1 DAHNCIPDYDDK
13 TSFFA
18 VYDGHGGA
26 EVAKYCSLHLPEFL
40 HSLPQYKNNIAQSLE
55 DAFIEFDSLLTKPE
69 VISELKQLS
78 GSSDASDSEEDDTTV
93 LNEEA
98 EMPLEELL
106 ARYKSG
112 GVPLKSSP
120 HLEHLHNDKWRSL
133 AYVAFPPKDTDQPTN
148 LHNDKPKSPV
158 LRAKQENSLKKS
170 EHNLK
175 EENSNEILING
186 ESNCIKKT
194 QEIINNNEENSEKN
208 TESSGDDDDDA
219 SSKSHNRTKDKNDS
233 ITEHTRKE
241 EEKLENII
249 DNSVSNDDVDK
260 EKDVDID
267 KSNKLE
273 SSFEKGSTSNNSS
286 NNRKKGPVVDLD
298 ESDTSDDDYGESDS
312 FIEEDDTTV
321 LNEEAEM
328 PLEELLARYKS
339 GGVPLKSSPHL
350 EHLHNDKW
358 RSLAYVAF
366 PPKDTDQPTNLHNDK
381 PKSPVLRAKQEN
393 SLKKSEH
400 NLKEENSN
408 EILINGESNCIK
420 KTQEIINNN
429 EENSEKN
436 TESSGDDDDDASSK
450 SHNRTKDKNDSIT
463 EHTRKEE
470 EKLENIIDNSVSN
483 DDVDKEKDVDI
494 DKSNKLESSFEK
506 GSTSNNS
513 SNNRKKGPV
522 VDLDESDTS
531 DDDYG
536 ESDSSEIDE
545 EEWKEEDEEEE
556 EEEGGEEEEDDDDDE
571 EDDEIEEG
579 DLFPIGEKEEPGSDS
594 GCTAVVAVIHGS
606 QLYVANAGDSRCVV
620 SRLGEAIEMSSD
632 HKPEDEL
639 ERKRIEN
646 AGGHVTI
653 DGRVNGGLNLS
664 RAIGDHSY
672 KQNKNLSPKE
682 QMITALPDVR
692 TLTLDVN
699 SDDFMVLACDG
710 IWNFMSSQEVIDFIK
725 DRLDSDIKLS
735 TISEQ
740 LFDYCL
746 APDTLGDGTGCD
758 NMTCIIV
765 KFHKLDSTN
774 DNMSSLKRSHS
785 PVNESPK
792 EGKKMKVE
800 EETSI

>member
-1 DAHNCIPDYDDK
+1 MGAYLSEPVTKKVSTDYSSKRLSYGASSMQGWRVTQEDAHNCIPDYDEK

-40 HSLPQYKNNIAQSLE
+40 HSLPQYKSNIAQSLE

-120 HLEHLHNDKWRSL
+120 HLEHLQNNKWRSL
-133 AYVAFPPKDTDQPTN
+133 AYVAFPSKNVNQPTN

-158 LRAKQENSLKKS
+158 HIAKQENSLKKS

-175 EENSNEILING
+175 EENFNEILING

-194 QEIINNNEENSEKN
+194 QEIINDSEENSEKN

-219 SSKSHNRTKDKNDS
+219 SSESHNRTKDKNDS
-233 ITEHTRKE
+233 VTEHTRNE
-241 EEKLENII
+241 EEKLENIVDSSI
-249 DNSVSNDDVDK
+249 SNDDLDK

-286 NNRKKGPVVDLD
+286 NNRKKGPVVDL
-298 ESDTSDDDYGESDS
+298 E
-312 FIEEDDTTV
+312 
-321 LNEEAEM
+321 
-328 PLEELLARYKS
+328 
-339 GGVPLKSSPHL
+339 
-350 EHLHNDKW
+350 
-358 RSLAYVAF
+358 
-366 PPKDTDQPTNLHNDK
+366 
-381 PKSPVLRAKQEN
+381 
-393 SLKKSEH
+393 
-400 NLKEENSN
+400 
-408 EILINGESNCIK
+408 
-420 KTQEIINNN
+420 
-429 EENSEKN
+429 
-436 TESSGDDDDDASSK
+436 
-450 SHNRTKDKNDSIT
+450 
-463 EHTRKEE
+463 
-470 EKLENIIDNSVSN
+470 
-483 DDVDKEKDVDI
+483 
-494 DKSNKLESSFEK
+494 
-506 GSTSNNS
+506 
-513 SNNRKKGPV
+513 
-522 VDLDESDTS
+522 ESDTS

-556 EEEGGEEEEDDDDDE
+556 EGGEEEEEDDDDE

-594 GCTAVVAVIHGS
+594 GCTAVVAVIHGT

-792 EGKKMKVE
+792 EEKKMKVE